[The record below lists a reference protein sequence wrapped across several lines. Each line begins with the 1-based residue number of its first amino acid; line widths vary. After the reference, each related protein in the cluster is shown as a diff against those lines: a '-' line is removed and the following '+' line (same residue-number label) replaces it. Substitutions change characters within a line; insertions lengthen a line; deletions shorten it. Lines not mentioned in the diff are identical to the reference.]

1 MPQAQPA
8 RILSVDVLRGLVV
21 TLMIFVNDLS
31 SAASAPRLFL
41 HLPAE
46 ADGMSIADLV
56 FPAFLFIAGM
66 SIPLALGKVHAGALG
81 RADALR
87 RIGVRVL
94 CLLAMGVVMVNADEH
109 DPWGGG
115 LWGACAYACLFAT
128 FCVVPEEPG
137 RARTVLR
144 RLRWGGALCL
154 CALVFAYRGPGGE
167 ALVFGPLLGETG
179 GAWLRH
185 SWWGILG
192 QIGWAWGVAAL
203 VYLLV
208 GRRREWL
215 LAVVFLLVLT
225 FHASHAGLGTFLA
238 GRSWLAP
245 FLPVLQFIAAPLA
258 VIDSHVGLSTTLGT
272 LSALT
277 LAGTALGTLLVGPQA
292 EADGPARLRWA
303 LGFAGVLF
311 LAGLL
316 LDAPHGIGKIRATPA
331 FTLYC
336 GALTSLAWAGLFAW
350 LDLGRRAF
358 PSAWVQPA
366 GANPLL
372 AYLLHPFLCLLVG
385 LAGARVEQWVFFY
398 RALPWW
404 GVCLGSLVVA
414 LAIVRLSGWLARA
427 GLRLKV

>member
-31 SAASAPRLFL
+31 SAASAPRVFL

-66 SIPLALGKVHAGALG
+66 SIPLSLGKVHAGALA
-81 RADALR
+81 RSDALR

-109 DPWGGG
+109 DPWGRG
-115 LWGACAYACLFAT
+115 LWGACAYACLFAS

-144 RLRWGGALCL
+144 RLRWGGALGL
-154 CALVFAYRGPGGE
+154 CTLVLAYRGPAGE
-167 ALVFGPLLGETG
+167 ALVFGPLLGGPGDT
-179 GAWLRH
+179 WLRH

-192 QIGWAWGVAAL
+192 QIGWAWGLAAL
-203 VYLLV
+203 VYLFL

-215 LAVVFLLVLT
+215 LAGVFLLVLI
-225 FHASHAGLGTFLA
+225 FHASQAGLGAFLG
-238 GRSWLAP
+238 GRSWLAG
-245 FLPVLQFIAAPLA
+245 LVPVLQLVSVPLS
-258 VIDSHVGLSTTLGT
+258 VIDSHVGLATTLGT

-277 LAGTALGTLLVGPQA
+277 LAGTALGTLLSGPQT
-292 EADGPARLRWA
+292 EANGSGRLRWA

-311 LAGLL
+311 FAGLL

-331 FTLYC
+331 FSLYC
-336 GALTSLAWAGLFAW
+336 GALTALAWAGLFAW
-350 LDLGRRAF
+350 LDVWRRGF
-358 PSAWVQPA
+358 PSSWVQPA

-372 AYLLHPFLCLLVG
+372 AYLLHPFLCMLVG
-385 LAGARVEQWVFFY
+385 LCGSRVEKIVFFY
-398 RALPWW
+398 RDLPWW
-404 GVCLGSLVVA
+404 GVCLGALFVSLGVVQ
-414 LAIVRLSGWLARA
+414 LSGLLARV